1 MKKFFTLLAIAAM
14 MVSCS
19 TEKLNEIK
27 LNLSEGENYAQ
38 NMSTSMEMVQNFQG
52 QKMNIDVNVNANFN
66 NKVIKVENGEYT
78 LESNFELMEMD
89 MKNPMMNMSFSSEK
103 MDSTNEMTST
113 ISKVLKGMKEGKFTM
128 VITEFGEIK
137 SVEGLEEMMTKAIEA
152 IPDVTPQVMSQI
164 NQQLTKSF
172 GEEAMINNLT
182 PSMNIY
188 KTGIVKVGD
197 TWTEEN
203 KMESTI
209 PLNVNTTYTVK
220 EIKSDAFI
228 IEGVSELTLANSMLN
243 SGQKMDLTGDMTSS
257 YEIDRVSGWANR
269 VEINQ
274 DLVLTTTVVQGEE
287 VQEIPMTIKSKTLI
301 TNN

>member
-1 MKKFFTLLAIAAM
+1 M

-38 NMSTSMEMVQNFQG
+38 NMSTSMEMIQNFQG

-103 MDSTNEMTST
+103 IDSTNEMTST

-152 IPDVTPQVMSQI
+152 IPGVTPQVMSQI

-243 SGQKMDLTGDMTSS
+243 SGQKMDLNGDMTSS

>member
-1 MKKFFTLLAIAAM
+1 M

-66 NKVIKVENGEYT
+66 NKVIKVENGVYT

-243 SGQKMDLTGDMTSS
+243 SGQKMDLNGDMTSS

-274 DLVLTTTVVQGEE
+274 DLVLTTTVVRGEE